1 MVRSNF
7 EPGHVPH
14 FVAASLC
21 KKLPKTVPWKVQKAA
36 KAAKPETLN
45 FSPALSNR
53 TMHSPFLVPEELP
66 EGARRDGLRVE
77 CTTVEKEGLVGRRR
91 WASMTEEEMMT
102 GIRRSSKEMH
112 PVDLAAYPSPGMS
125 PTLAPTWRVGRDA
138 ADTYGPGA
146 RRRWASLSDD
156 EAASPM
162 LWPMRSPALHVQRPG
177 RRSQSNT
184 PLLGPAGMGLAKV
197 SEHAECEDFMLP
209 PTPPVATPSD
219 RQGPNMSPTSQGKN
233 MPMTPENYP
242 MAWPNWDPNLG
253 VMAGFPE
260 APAWPNQMWF
270 MPRDNGVWP
279 QVPGY
284 VPGMTQD
291 MGGGPGYPPVGN
303 PFGWM
308 PMPEAPQMWL
318 GEAEMPT
325 DVTGPWMQFEDGALP
340 AGPPAASVA
349 GAAAAGAAGSAGQC
363 SLVWIGERAF
373 RAQANEKEELEN
385 LGFTVKIYR
394 THDRCSRVLDKKS
407 TLAATTVFLL
417 SEAEASPM
425 LEYLQKRGASG
436 LRVLVVASFF
446 CLVVQS
452 PEGVGDLGSEELLE
466 RGMKQDMNM
475 EGPQSRR
482 FQCGVTSSEAAL
494 PCPPAM
500 LAPGT
505 VEVTPP
511 VAMSAVL
518 DSLLL
523 ARGNPGNRQAP
534 SSCFTFNSE
543 GILAP
548 LTSLANAG
556 RRSLTRCNSFSGFMS
571 SQRQA
576 VQTPKARQTIHSIS
590 SPVNLSEAL
599 QRRTKRSH
607 TDPGRSVQLVFHGP
621 YGGEQKAT
629 TSQPR
634 RPSCMDMGF
643 ALPSVPAVPDE
654 KESPR
659 MSRDTTMT
667 PNTASNSLDS
677 SKGDTRE
684 VPSRA
689 VRFRQTITEVEV

>member
-1 MVRSNF
+1 MSGTLMRART
-7 EPGHVPH
+7 EPQADTRRASASPSVGASGVHYVKKSGRKSLDSAMQLGPRDEAEAEAPGDEAGTSSSAAPSAAL
-14 FVAASLC
+14 VAA
-21 KKLPKTVPWKVQKAA
+21 VQKAA

-66 EGARRDGLRVE
+66 
-77 CTTVEKEGLVGRRR
+77 EGLVGRRR

-340 AGPPAASVA
+340 AGPPAANVA

-436 LRVLVVASFF
+436 LRVLVEAEGYTPEQAWEFNKSLPTLEDSCAIRVCGSWEEVAAALLEVCQEAMYMGASASVAKLQTAPAPAPPKPAEKTAVVESKTREGENPWT
-446 CLVVQS
+446 LVWISDQAFKPTAVSLKTQLESLGCQVKGYKTHKNAARALDKKRGLVRTVVMVTAAEALPFLQYLQS
-452 PEGVGDLGSEELLE
+452 RPELLSTPVVVE
-466 RGMKQDMNM
+466 ATSRGFGSLPKSPNVQVCD
-475 EGPQSRR
+475 S
-482 FQCGVTSSEAAL
+482 FDSAAK
-494 PCPPAM
+494 AVWTV
-500 LAPGT
+500 AHEPGF
-505 VEVTPP
+505 
-511 VAMSAVL
+511 
-518 DSLLL
+518 
-523 ARGNPGNRQAP
+523 G
-534 SSCFTFNSE
+534 
-543 GILAP
+543 
-548 LTSLANAG
+548 
-556 RRSLTRCNSFSGFMS
+556 
-571 SQRQA
+571 
-576 VQTPKARQTIHSIS
+576 
-590 SPVNLSEAL
+590 
-599 QRRTKRSH
+599 
-607 TDPGRSVQLVFHGP
+607 
-621 YGGEQKAT
+621 
-629 TSQPR
+629 
-634 RPSCMDMGF
+634 
-643 ALPSVPAVPDE
+643 
-654 KESPR
+654 
-659 MSRDTTMT
+659 
-667 PNTASNSLDS
+667 
-677 SKGDTRE
+677 
-684 VPSRA
+684 
-689 VRFRQTITEVEV
+689 